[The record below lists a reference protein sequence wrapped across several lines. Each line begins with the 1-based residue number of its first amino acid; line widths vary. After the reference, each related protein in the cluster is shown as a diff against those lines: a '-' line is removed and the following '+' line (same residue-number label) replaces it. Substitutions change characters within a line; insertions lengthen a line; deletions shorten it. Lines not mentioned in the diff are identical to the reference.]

1 MVAVMT
7 VAAVSVRW
15 LLGLFAVA
23 NGILAGIG
31 VIRAFVSSMLRHVP
45 AQAPLVA

>member
-1 MVAVMT
+1 MVAVMM
-7 VAAVSVRW
+7 VAAFSVHW
-15 LLGLFAVA
+15 LHGLFAVA

-31 VIRAFVSSMLRHVP
+31 VIRAFVSSMLWHVP